1 MINQIY
7 LGNMQDS
14 DEILK
19 LQQELNGTKVF
30 LNMVIHDLRNPTSQV
45 RYACEEILKRYQSE
59 KISIMEM
66 INGLI

>member
-7 LGNMQDS
+7 LGNMLES

-30 LNMVIHDLRNPTSQV
+30 LNMVIHDLRNPASQV
-45 RYACEEILKRYQSE
+45 SFACEEILKRYSTE
-59 KISIMEM
+59 KINTLEFIQA
-66 INGLI
+66 LI